1 MTQFV
6 EVPGFGPVGF
16 PDGMSRED
24 MAAALQLL
32 PAATAPAYKTTPAMV
47 PPAGSTPY
55 SGLKGSAF
63 GGAVRGVRDVVDEGA
78 LLAARALE
86 GLAPSGTAVG
96 DWAKAQRQNVE
107 AINKEAERE
116 YSQEWRQGRSRP
128 DQPDVGRVAGNLA
141 TVALPGTAVALR
153 AGAAPFQAGA
163 IGGALAGLAEPV
175 GPAVSPADYFAK
187 KIEKTGVSTAL
198 GGLSGKLLND
208 LGRVMLGTPKA
219 VSPAAEAAAGDAVGT
234 AAASLE
240 AQLTPTA
247 TVRGGGST
255 LGKVGPDTPA
265 GLTEGQAAALAQG
278 KQLGM
283 RVTPGQETGS
293 RALQQMEARMESNPF
308 FSGPFND
315 IKIGNQRVLNRAAAH
330 AIGETADEVSSP
342 VLARAN
348 ARIGKVFDD
357 VASPTVY
364 PLDGETLMNGIAIT
378 GGYYDDVAG
387 VAIAKQPLVQ
397 QAINMASK
405 GSASGEQL
413 RALSSKLGRAAKNQ
427 TSSNAGNREL
437 GEALMAVK
445 EHVDDALA
453 ATLTPQQQ
461 AAFATAR
468 QQYRNLMTLEG
479 SGVVNPS
486 SGNVSGLNLAGALTR
501 RDKAGFFYGSNQTPM
516 YQAARFSQ
524 AFKPLVG
531 DSGTAT
537 RTMELTPLNLM
548 LSMPTRL
555 AAQSYATGTAG
566 AAARAAAGEGL
577 VGSKMSPAVRAAI
590 QKALPVTGGVGAN
603 YLLD

>member
-6 EVPGFGPVGF
+6 EVPGIGPVGF
-16 PDGMSRED
+16 PDGMSQED
-24 MAAALQLL
+24 MAAALRLL
-32 PAATAPAYKTTPAMV
+32 PAAGAPAYKTTPAMN

-55 SGLKGSAF
+55 SGIKGSFF
-63 GGAVRGVRDVVDEGA
+63 GGLARGLRDPVDEGA
-78 LLAARALE
+78 LMLARGLE
-86 GLAPSGTAVG
+86 GLAPTGTAAE
-96 DWAKAQRQNVE
+96 DFAKAQRQSVE
-107 AINKEAERE
+107 AINREAERE
-116 YSQEWRQGRSRP
+116 YQQEWRGPRGPNQV
-128 DQPDVGRVAGNLA
+128 DVGRLTGNIGLPAAAGTRLA
-141 TVALPGTAVALR
+141 IR
-153 AGAAPFQAGA
+153 AGATPFRAGA
-163 IGGALAGLAEPV
+163 IGGAIAGAAEPV
-175 GPAVSPADYFAK
+175 GPAASPSDYFAK
-187 KIEKTGVSTAL
+187 KAEKTGAATVVGGLGGKALSAL
-198 GGLSGKLLND
+198 GQLF
-208 LGRVMLGTPKA
+208 LGSPKA
-219 VSPAAEAAAGDAVGT
+219 ATPAAEAAAGDVAGT

-255 LGKVGPDTPA
+255 LGRVGPDTPA

-278 KQLGM
+278 KKMGM

-293 RALQQMEARMESNPF
+293 RSLQQMEARMESNPF

-315 IKIGNQRVLNRAAAH
+315 IKIGNQKVLNRAAAD
-330 AIGETADEVSSP
+330 AIGEFSDELSSP

-348 ARIGKVFDD
+348 ERIGKVFDD
-357 VASPTVY
+357 VASPKVY

-387 VAIAKQPLVQ
+387 VAIASQPLVK
-397 QAINMASK
+397 QAISMASK

-427 TSSNAGNREL
+427 TSSAAGNREL
-437 GEALMAVK
+437 GEALLAVK

-468 QQYRNLMTLEG
+468 QQYRNLMTLES

-501 RDKAGFFYGSNQTPM
+501 RDKSGFFYGRNNTPM
-516 YQAARFSQ
+516 YQAARFAQ

-537 RTMELTPLNLM
+537 RTMELTPLNMM

-555 AAQSYATGTAG
+555 AAQSYASGTAG

-577 VGSKMSPAVRAAI
+577 VGARVPPATRAAI
-590 QKALPVTGGVGAN
+590 QRALPVTGGVGAN